1 LIVNLLDHV
10 VNWADEM
17 LTKPIAL
24 VLDDDSHVESAK
36 SRDLRHKAAID
47 VQKLEGKD
55 DAELFGVLQDTLVE
69 LITQVIKPL
78 FSRDQHANLT
88 STGRKNLVN
97 NSLPAAINRFSNQVL
112 FDDDNRPAW
121 KNGWTP
127 SLLTYVLES
136 YARLRDRALRK
147 KTLEA
152 HFHLLIPPILH
163 QIDDVEIVY
172 KVGGCRC
179 LKILC
184 DNLSAVQ
191 SGILKRTGLMDVF
204 VEALKNDFLL
214 LPTLTPEEDSLMV
227 FQELYPAFS
236 ALVQARFVDP
246 TDLLKTSTRTG
257 TITNVKGITESEEDL
272 RQSYLTLL
280 LRHQLLHSL
289 SHLSTG
295 SGAGSTTSVK
305 LSTFLLSQLRWIFED
320 MGLSSVVHLQAV
332 LPVLRNVM
340 SDPFATAAP
349 DMLLETTTAMQVIV
363 QTCWPRIRDKWLGE
377 YLRGLVACWLN
388 VTDDEADNTDN
399 KRVALFEK
407 IKHELKILACLLED
421 VSGQAFVQAK
431 NDLIREE
438 SALEVLFD
446 GNLD

>member
-1 LIVNLLDHV
+1 
-10 VNWADEM
+10 
-17 LTKPIAL
+17 
-24 VLDDDSHVESAK
+24 
-36 SRDLRHKAAID
+36 
-47 VQKLEGKD
+47 
-55 DAELFGVLQDTLVE
+55 
-69 LITQVIKPL
+69 
-78 FSRDQHANLT
+78 
-88 STGRKNLVN
+88 
-97 NSLPAAINRFSNQVL
+97 
-112 FDDDNRPAW
+112 
-121 KNGWTP
+121 
-127 SLLTYVLES
+127 
-136 YARLRDRALRK
+136 
-147 KTLEA
+147 
-152 HFHLLIPPILH
+152 
-163 QIDDVEIVY
+163 
-172 KVGGCRC
+172 
-179 LKILC
+179 
-184 DNLSAVQ
+184 
-191 SGILKRTGLMDVF
+191 
-204 VEALKNDFLL
+204 
-214 LPTLTPEEDSLMV
+214 MV